1 VLDSHTTVTDNL
13 NPQQL
18 KVNHMQDF
26 EQQAI
31 TRAVEALEAIA
42 EHMGVLATM
51 ALSNSTQAVQT
62 PATEQP
68 AKRKPGRPRKDAAPS
83 VTATLAAAALA
94 PAPVEPEPAK
104 PVPSD
109 AERAEAFGKLKT
121 ALKECLSLHGEEVA
135 RQRLQFPKFS
145 EVPYEAI
152 PATIERLAA

>member
-13 NPQQL
+13 NPHQL
-18 KVNHMQDF
+18 KVNHMNDVDYQLA
-26 EQQAI
+26 Q
-31 TRAVEALEAIA
+31 RAVDALEAIA

-94 PAPVEPEPAK
+94 PAAPPP
-104 PVPSD
+104 PSD
-109 AERAEAFGKLKT
+109 AERAEAFGKLKA
-121 ALKECLSLHGEEVA
+121 ALKDCLALHGEEVA

-152 PATIERLAA
+152 DATIERLAA

>member
-1 VLDSHTTVTDNL
+1 
-13 NPQQL
+13 
-18 KVNHMQDF
+18 MQDF

-51 ALSNSTQAVQT
+51 ALSNAAAPSA
-62 PATEQP
+62 EQP
-68 AKRKPGRPRKDAAPS
+68 VKRKPGRPRKDTTVHMVG
-83 VTATLAAAALA
+83 VTVADTVGAQAEQPA
-94 PAPVEPEPAK
+94 PAPAKPEPTE
-104 PVPSD
+104 

-121 ALKECLSLHGEEVA
+121 ALKECLALHGEEVA

>member
-1 VLDSHTTVTDNL
+1 
-13 NPQQL
+13 
-18 KVNHMQDF
+18 MQDF

-51 ALSNSTQAVQT
+51 ALSNAATPAPTVQT
-62 PATEQP
+62 PPTE
-68 AKRKPGRPRKDAAPS
+68 KRKPGRPRKDATVHVIGVQ
-83 VTATLAAAALA
+83 VTDTVAAAA
-94 PAPVEPEPAK
+94 PAPEPVKPEPTE
-104 PVPSD
+104 

-121 ALKECLSLHGEEVA
+121 ALKECLALHGEDVA

-152 PATIERLAA
+152 EATIERLAA